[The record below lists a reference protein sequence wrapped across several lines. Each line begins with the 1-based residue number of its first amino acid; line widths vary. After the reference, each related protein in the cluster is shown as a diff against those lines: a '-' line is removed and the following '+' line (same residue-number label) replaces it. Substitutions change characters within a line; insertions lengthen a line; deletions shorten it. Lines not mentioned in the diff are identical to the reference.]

1 MEFRQP
7 SRKAD
12 GGRFLF
18 LISVFVVIYN
28 WRKYVD
34 ANGDQ
39 AAGTIVEKRE
49 SVSIHTDVWYRRFE
63 VIRGSTILTAV
74 IRRGGSVRRPSKA
87 LRACITGFAGR
98 RSIVLNEMSLAGD
111 GPISALL
118 RAWNAPGK
126 IPHVC
131 RGGQIQ
137 SEGTEVELHE
147 KEQATIHL
155 KPIPKEETDRIRKQL
170 GP

>member
-63 VIRGSTILTAV
+63 VIRDEDPSSLTKC
-74 IRRGGSVRRPSKA
+74 RWPGMDQSLHFSERGMHPGEYLTFAAADRFN
-87 LRACITGFAGR
+87 LRAQRWNCMR
-98 RSIVLNEMSLAGD
+98 KNRPPSI
-111 GPISALL
+111 
-118 RAWNAPGK
+118 
-126 IPHVC
+126 
-131 RGGQIQ
+131 
-137 SEGTEVELHE
+137 
-147 KEQATIHL
+147 
-155 KPIPKEETDRIRKQL
+155 
-170 GP
+170 